1 MAKLFPRLDSRRRRI
16 ALAGLLTAGLVR
28 LLSGPAPLTG
38 EPAILARVGNE
49 VVTASELV
57 KYVRL
62 GVDQP
67 NALEKLVEEKL
78 LASEAGR
85 LGYRVDPKK
94 VETEFNRLGRQRF
107 QKQSDF
113 YAWLRE
119 QKIPVAE
126 VKKRLERELLMGLF
140 IQNEITA
147 RIEVSPMEIGAYL
160 SEQRERL
167 LRESSEYRLSEINF
181 PRLES
186 IPKDLAGL
194 DTGFEDLG
202 WVPFRNLSAPVQA
215 ALGGLKAGGFSTPV
229 EISGAWVIFK
239 VLEMRGPGPE
249 SETGLAIAARRIIAQ
264 RKSREAYQE
273 IIKRLRDRYGVTYYN

>member
-1 MAKLFPRLDSRRRRI
+1 MLRPFHNPVSRRRRPGFARLLAAGAVLI
-16 ALAGLLTAGLVR
+16 LAG
-28 LLSGPAPLTG
+28 PASLAG

-57 KYVRL
+57 KYIRL

-78 LASEAGR
+78 LASEAVR

-94 VETEFNRLGRQRF
+94 VELEFNRIGRQRF
-107 QKQSDF
+107 EKPSDF

-119 QKIPVAE
+119 QKIQVSE
-126 VKKRLERELLMGLF
+126 VKKRLERDLLIGLF

-147 RIEVSPMEIGAYL
+147 RIEVSPLEIGAYL
-160 SEQRERL
+160 SEEREKL
-167 LRESSEYRLSEINF
+167 LRESSEYRLAEINF
-181 PRLES
+181 SSLES

-194 DTGFEDLG
+194 DTGFEELG
-202 WVPFRNLSAPVQA
+202 WVPFRNLAAPVQSV
-215 ALGGLKAGGFSTPV
+215 LGGLKAGSLSAPV
-229 EISGAWVIFK
+229 EINGAWVIFK
-239 VLEMRGPGPE
+239 VLETRGPGPE

-264 RKSREAYQE
+264 RKSGEAYQDL
-273 IIKRLRDRYGVTYYN
+273 ISRLRDRYGVTYYR